1 MSLAMPLI
9 VEFYG
14 LAGCGKSTLAHATA
28 LSLRGE
34 GCPVAEPGYDH
45 QQRSI
50 PRQHALRFAMG
61 LCFFCQNPWRAGH
74 GIRQVMR
81 TRQRSANDGRA
92 VISNWLYKAALMK
105 RFLSQ
110 SKGGSDMCILD
121 EGIVHALW
129 SVCLR
134 GSRPLDPE
142 AILSS
147 CPSVPFSWLLVRV
160 DCERETL
167 RGRLAARAERTGYR
181 NRLLQ
186 DWGEGYETDLARQAS
201 AISAIT
207 GVIQERW
214 KSGTV
219 RTLSVRNDGFD
230 ATSEIARH
238 IADWILR
245 NR

>member
-1 MSLAMPLI
+1 MSPALPLI

-14 LAGCGKSTLAHATA
+14 MAGCGKSTLAHATA
-28 LSLRGE
+28 QFLRGE
-34 GCPVAEPGYDH
+34 GSPVAEPGYVH
-45 QQRSI
+45 QQCSI
-50 PRQHALRFAMG
+50 PWQHVLRMAMG
-61 LCFFCQNPWRAGH
+61 ICFFCQEPWRAAH
-74 GIRQVMR
+74 GIRQVLR
-81 TRQRSANDGRA
+81 TRQRSVNDGRA

-105 RFLSQ
+105 RVLSR
-110 SKGGSDMCILD
+110 SNEGTSICILD

-147 CPSVPFSWLLVRV
+147 FPAEPFNWMLVKV
-160 DCERETL
+160 DCEPDTL
-167 RGRLAARAERTGYR
+167 RRRLTMRAERTGYC

-186 DWGEGYETDLARQAS
+186 DWGEGYEADLDRQAS
-201 AISAIT
+201 AISFII

-214 KSGTV
+214 TSGTV
-219 RTLSVRNDGFD
+219 RTLSVRNDGPD

-238 IADWILR
+238 IADWIQR

>member
-1 MSLAMPLI
+1 MPLI

-28 LSLRGE
+28 QFLRGA
-34 GCPVAEPGYDH
+34 GCLVVESSHDH
-45 QQRSI
+45 QQCRI
-50 PRQHALRFAMG
+50 PRRHAIRFALG
-61 LCFFCQNPWRAGH
+61 LRLFCQNPGLAAR
-74 GIRQVMR
+74 GIRQLMR
-81 TRQRSANDGRA
+81 TKQRSVNDARA
-92 VISNWLYKAALMK
+92 VIANWLYKVALMK

-110 SKGGSDMCILD
+110 SKGGSDICILD

-147 CPSVPFSWLLVRV
+147 CPVVPFTWLMVRV

-167 RGRLAARAERTGYR
+167 RRRLAARAERTGCR
-181 NRLLQ
+181 SRLLQ
-186 DWGEGYETDLARQAS
+186 DWGDGYEADLDRQVS

-214 KSGTV
+214 KRGTV
-219 RTLSVRNDGFD
+219 RTMSVRNEEP
-230 ATSEIARH
+230 ASTSDNAQH